1 MNSFRKSFKAA
12 FRGTRYAFR
21 HERNFRIEI
30 YIAILVILAM
40 IILQVSGWHVVILAV
55 MIAWVLAM
63 ELVNTATERIVDILK
78 PRIHPYA
85 RVIKDLMA
93 AAVLL
98 STCGAATIGLIV
110 LLPYVIEF
118 IKLIIYG

>member
-1 MNSFRKSFKAA
+1 MNSFRKSMKAA
-12 FRGTRYAFR
+12 LRGVRYAFR
-21 HERNFRIEI
+21 HERNFRIEVFI
-30 YIAILVILAM
+30 GILVVVLMFILS
-40 IILQVSGWHVVILAV
+40 VNGWHVVILVV
-55 MIAWVLAM
+55 MIIWVLAM

-93 AAVLL
+93 SAVLL
-98 STCGAATIGLIV
+98 STMGAATIGLIV
-110 LLPYVIEF
+110 LLPYLIEF

>member
-1 MNSFRKSFKAA
+1 MNSFRKSLKAA
-12 FRGTRYAFR
+12 LRGVRYAFR
-21 HERNFRIEI
+21 HERNFRIEV
-30 YIAILVILAM
+30 YIALLVILAM
-40 IILQVSGWHVVILAV
+40 IVLQVSGWHVVILAV
-55 MIAWVLAM
+55 MISWVLAM

-98 STCGAATIGLIV
+98 STCGAATIGLII
-110 LLPYVIEF
+110 LFPYVIEF